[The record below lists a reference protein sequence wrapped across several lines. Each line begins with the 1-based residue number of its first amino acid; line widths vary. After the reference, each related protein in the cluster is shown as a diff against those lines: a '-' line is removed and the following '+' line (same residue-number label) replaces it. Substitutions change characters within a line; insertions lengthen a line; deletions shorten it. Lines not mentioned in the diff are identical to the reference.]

1 MADLGELAR
10 ELREALQQQQAVT
23 ERLLRLCAA
32 LEKESIEKGQSGVL
46 VPYDAIVTE
55 WNERC
60 AARGMK
66 RRNTAGE
73 LKPALLRI
81 WRRWPSMDTWKA
93 AFDACARNEWW
104 TGSGGWR
111 GNLESFVR
119 PAHYGKFF
127 DEAVAAAPVS
137 APSAD
142 RGLAFPEHGEEGDLV
157 EEEIS
162 ALLDD
167 KKRPLPITGLLDPRE
182 VRGRDDAEFQRRL
195 EVLTEAMRSDFRFA
209 RS

>member
-23 ERLLRLCAA
+23 TRLLGLCAA

-46 VPYDAIVTE
+46 CPYDEIVAE
-55 WNERC
+55 WNARC
-60 AARGMK
+60 GKVGMK

-73 LKPALLRI
+73 LKVAILRI
-81 WRRWPSMDTWKA
+81 WRKYPNLDTWRA

-104 TGSGGWR
+104 RGDGGWK

-127 DEAVAAAPVS
+127 DEALAAVPAAAPAAS
-137 APSAD
+137 
-142 RGLAFPEHGEEGDLV
+142 RGLALDGDGSSAV
-157 EEEIS
+157 DKVDEEIRL
-162 ALLDD
+162 LLDD
-167 KKRPLPITGLLDPRE
+167 KARPLPSGILVADPRE
-182 VRGRDDAEFQRRL
+182 VRGKDDAEFVRRL
-195 EVLTEAMRSDFRFA
+195 DLLKDALAGDWRF
-209 RS
+209 S